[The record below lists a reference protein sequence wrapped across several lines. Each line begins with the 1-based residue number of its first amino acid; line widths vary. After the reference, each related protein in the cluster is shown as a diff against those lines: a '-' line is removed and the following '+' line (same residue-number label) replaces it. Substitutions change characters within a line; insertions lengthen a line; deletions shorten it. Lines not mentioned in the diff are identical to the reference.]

1 MNTFWCHPWASRQ
14 KDVTTFY
21 SQFYLRHFVADKR
34 IGRRCM
40 GGYWQSAQIESSSGN
55 LSTTSVAVATA
66 TPLITRIICRCNLSS
81 VATQRTK
88 FCDARFVYCNDY
100 GAYERYDTI
109 QRRFFF
115 AARRYASAAYVVMRC
130 LSVRLSVRVSV
141 TFVHSVKRNKHIFKN
156 FSPPF

>member
-109 QRRFFF
+109 QRRFFC
-115 AARRYASAAYVVMRC
+115 SATLRKRGLCRHAVSVC
-130 LSVRLSVRVSV
+130 PSVRPCVCHVR
-141 TFVHSVKRNKHIFKN
+141 TFCQKE
-156 FSPPF
+156 